1 MATVVVDV
9 DDTLIST
16 DKSMQGVW
24 REVLNREI
32 PLEAVEALSL
42 EQIFMKYASPEQKAR
57 ASEFQRRFWNI
68 VLCLENI
75 GVKLVELQ
83 EPVSFAAD
91 ALQKWSKQCT
101 LVYLTGRTENTRDL
115 TLGQLEK
122 FGFPTDNIQLTML
135 ILEDYARVR
144 GVNPSGPTVVDAKS
158 RLFSAISKE
167 QNVVRVI
174 DDFPG
179 YFPVFKQFG
188 VPERIGLLRPKRYSP
203 QDYIDQGATRVVES
217 WKQLQDDMP
226 QPT

>member
-32 PLEAVEALSL
+32 PLEAVEAHSL

-68 VLCLENI
+68 VLCLENV

-83 EPVSFAAD
+83 EPVPFAAD
-91 ALQKWSKQCT
+91 VLQEWSKQCT
-101 LVYLTGRTENTRDL
+101 LIYLTGRTENTRDL

-122 FGFPTDNIQLTML
+122 FGFPTGNIQLTML
-135 ILEDYARVR
+135 SLEDYSRVR

-203 QDYIDQGATRVVES
+203 QDYIDQGATRVVEN